1 MPKKKKPAK
10 KSVKVVKARKPAP
23 KKAKAKPAAG
33 SQVAVFRDAVLRH
46 LKSTFA
52 RDRVTAT
59 RNDWW
64 MATCMAARDQM
75 LERYI
80 DTQAQHASKNV
91 RRVYYLSL
99 EYLMGRVLTNNLVNL
114 QLRDVATEALAE
126 LGQNLENIADE
137 EADMGLGNGGLGRL
151 AACFLDSLAT
161 MDIPAVGYGIHYE
174 FGLFRQTFALGRQV
188 EGADN
193 WLANNNPWLIR
204 RPSYRV
210 SVPLYGRV
218 KHSTDDR
225 GNHCAELVETRNLLG
240 MPWDIPIA
248 GFAGSSVNFLRLWES
263 KAASEFDFRAF
274 DRGGYVEAVHERDS
288 SEIVSKVL
296 YPNDSTESGKELRL
310 VQQIFFVS
318 CSLQDILRRHRR
330 TNASF
335 NNLPAKAAV
344 QLNDTHPSIAVAEL
358 MRLLVDVERLT
369 WDEAWGLCSQVFSY
383 TNHTLL
389 PEALETW
396 SVPLF
401 EKVLPRHLEIIYEI
415 NRRHLEQVEQRWPG
429 DDDRKTELSIIQE
442 GSPKRI
448 RMAHLAVVGSHH
460 VNGVAELHT
469 RLIRANLFPGFNEL
483 WKGKFVNVTNG
494 VTPRRWVRG
503 CNPELGVLCDEVAG
517 KGWEAD
523 LGRLRKLDALAD
535 RPAFQDRFLAIKR
548 ANKVRLAALIKN
560 LVGVVVS
567 PDALFDVQIK
577 RLHEYKRQHLNLL
590 HILHLYRRIL
600 NEPNGQFTPRV
611 CIFGAKAAPGYA
623 LAKHIIHAINR
634 VAAVINSDER
644 VRGLL
649 KVVFLPDY
657 RVSLA
662 ERIIPA
668 ADLSE
673 QISTAGKEASGT
685 GNMKLALNGA
695 VTIGTLDGANVEIGE
710 EVGAENIFIFG
721 LQVEEV
727 EKLWA
732 DGYDPRAVLA
742 ADPELSALLDWLRSD
757 TFTPEQAGALSPV
770 VDSLLDGG
778 DPYLVLADFRSYV
791 DAQAKAEKA
800 FLDRRRWAAMAIRN
814 VARCAKFSSDR
825 SIGDY
830 AKLIWKTKSH
840 PIPR

>member
-10 KSVKVVKARKPAP
+10 KSVKVVKARMPVP

-429 DDDRKTELSIIQE
+429 DDDRKTELSIVQE

-503 CNPELGVLCDEVAG
+503 CNPELGALCDEVAG

-560 LVGVVVS
+560 LVGVEVS